1 MFAKIVA
8 KQGKNIIELNKENKV
23 LYDENKELRNENE
36 ELNLAVY
43 NYRIDNKEI
52 FKKLSLIADLVEN
65 FDYRKS
71 NYVSIIR
78 QIKEVISSDQTI
90 K

>member
-8 KQGKNIIELNKENKV
+8 KQGENIIELNKENKT
-23 LYDENKELRNENE
+23 LYEENKELRNENE

-43 NYRIDNKEI
+43 KYRIDNKEI

-71 NYVSIIR
+71 NSVSIIR
-78 QIKEVISSDQTI
+78 QIKEVITSDQT

>member
-1 MFAKIVA
+1 MFAKIVV
-8 KQGKNIIELNKENKV
+8 KQGKNIIELNKENKA
-23 LYDENKELRNENE
+23 LYEENKELRNENE

-43 NYRIDNKEI
+43 NYRIDNKEM
-52 FKKLSLIADLVEN
+52 FKKLSLVVDLVED

-71 NYVSIIR
+71 NSVSIR
-78 QIKEVISSDQTI
+78 QIKEVIISDQA

>member
-8 KQGKNIIELNKENKV
+8 KQGENIIELNKENKT
-23 LYDENKELRNENE
+23 LYEENKELRNENE

-71 NYVSIIR
+71 NSVSIIR
-78 QIKEVISSDQTI
+78 QIKEVITSDQT

>member
-8 KQGKNIIELNKENKV
+8 KQGKNIIELNKENKT
-23 LYDENKELRNENE
+23 LYEENKELRNENE

-71 NYVSIIR
+71 NSVSIIR
-78 QIKEVISSDQTI
+78 QIKEVITSDQT